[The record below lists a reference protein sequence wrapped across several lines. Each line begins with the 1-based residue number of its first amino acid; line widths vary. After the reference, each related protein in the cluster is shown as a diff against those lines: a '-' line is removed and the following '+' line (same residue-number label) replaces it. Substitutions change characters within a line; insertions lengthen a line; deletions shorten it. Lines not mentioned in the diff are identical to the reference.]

1 MMKEKIFHVDTYDN
15 YYMLEIKNYEIVYI
29 KKLTREN
36 AIKDFHIYKSKMMK
50 SKSIFPMLT
59 QDSINILCPKNI
71 NQIVDYFHILK
82 TYMENAPILGNGGL
96 E

>member
-1 MMKEKIFHVDTYDN
+1 
-15 YYMLEIKNYEIVYI
+15 
-29 KKLTREN
+29 
-36 AIKDFHIYKSKMMK
+36 MK

-59 QDSINILCPKNI
+59 QDSINTLCPKNI